1 MGTRTI
7 EIIST
12 SNGEHYILCG
22 MDAGHMSSFRWQ
34 LWITHYGLRAVDWLQ
49 SLSLGY
55 CSFMSG
61 DVYLHNSDEVDRC
74 NMFGE
79 KKDFKVGIVM
89 NEQPQS
95 TKILDSLGIYTNGEW
110 EVESVTI
117 QPDQNYPDGMSSFI
131 PKSFFKKRE
140 GVLYSEF
147 LRNTK
152 TSSSTPKAIEALTGE
167 ALRANCAY
175 LILKNTS
182 SDKIEIWMVNLQL
195 TKSR

>member
-1 MGTRTI
+1 MARQI
-7 EIIST
+7 DIVST
-12 SNGEHYILCG
+12 SRGEHYLLFG
-22 MDAGHMSSFRWQ
+22 FNAGEMAKFSIQ

-74 NMFGE
+74 NLFGE
-79 KKDFKVGIVM
+79 QKDFKVGIVM
-89 NEQPQS
+89 NEDPPH

-147 LRNTK
+147 LRNMK

-167 ALRANCAY
+167 ALRGNCAY
-175 LILKNTS
+175 LVLKNTS
-182 SDKIEIWMVNLQL
+182 ADKVEIWMVNLQL